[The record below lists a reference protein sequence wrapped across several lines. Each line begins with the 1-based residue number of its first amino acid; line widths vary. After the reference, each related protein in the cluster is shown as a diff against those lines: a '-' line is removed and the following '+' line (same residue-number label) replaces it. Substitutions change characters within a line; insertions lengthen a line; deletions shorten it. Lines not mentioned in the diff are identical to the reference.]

1 MWTKTGKQ
9 VNVARETQMPLSWL
23 LQGTFKTF
31 IQNLQQLILSI
42 LKKPLVLLT
51 AKAMA
56 PSLVASLTQH
66 STGMTV
72 SAQQTLPARSL
83 NPVPVFDNSSVQRG
97 RLLWK
102 GRPATP
108 TTFPLWG
115 SKCQRKRRS
124 FKTSHGQRPSSSR
137 LVPKPC
143 KKKGSEYKEELWGS
157 VRGFIF
163 ILKCD
168 EMLKKL
174 VLFKT
179 FLTPASTVALN
190 HLVA

>member
-9 VNVARETQMPLSWL
+9 ANVARETQMPPSWL
-23 LQGTFKTF
+23 LQGTFKKF
-31 IQNLQQLILSI
+31 IQNLQPLILST

-51 AKAMA
+51 AKAME
-56 PSLVASLTQH
+56 PSLVSSLTQH

-83 NPVPVFDNSSVQRG
+83 NPVPVFDNCSVQRG

-115 SKCQRKRRS
+115 SKCQRERRS
-124 FKTSHGQRPSSSR
+124 FKTSHGQRPSS
-137 LVPKPC
+137 PKPC
-143 KKKGSEYKEELWGS
+143 KKKGSEYKEELWGY

-163 ILKCD
+163 ILKYD